1 MRPSTASGWSGAVG
15 MPPPAAG
22 STNKKLLHIVRHAQ
36 GYHNVDPQV
45 MRSPAGIDAQLTDE
59 GRRQC
64 AALADTVASTHG
76 IHPEIIV
83 SSPLS
88 RTLETAALSF
98 GAYLKEGTPMVAL
111 EAVRETVNFC
121 CDARRPLSTNVA
133 AIEQMGVRV
142 DTSGCLQDHDELWAQ
157 YERELGTQEQYTGHR
172 ESADLSALAMRA
184 REAFAWLGARPEREI
199 VLVTHSA
206 FLWNTLNMA
215 RLGRKQGVSAIV
227 DYGGDREL
235 EGWLAARF
243 ENAEM
248 KSVVCE
254 FL

>member
-1 MRPSTASGWSGAVG
+1 MS
-15 MPPPAAG
+15 
-22 STNKKLLHIVRHAQ
+22 
-36 GYHNVDPQV
+36 
-45 MRSPAGIDAQLTDE
+45 
-59 GRRQC
+59 
-64 AALADTVASTHG
+64 
-76 IHPEIIV
+76 
-83 SSPLS
+83 
-88 RTLETAALSF
+88 
-98 GAYLKEGTPMVAL
+98 
-111 EAVRETVNFC
+111 
-121 CDARRPLSTNVA
+121 
-133 AIEQMGVRV
+133 
-142 DTSGCLQDHDELWAQ
+142 
-157 YERELGTQEQYTGHR
+157 
-172 ESADLSALAMRA
+172 
-184 REAFAWLGARPEREI
+184 AWLGARPEREI